1 MSLLISSNELINIWL
16 RPFRTLGAFS
26 FLWLATLSVA
36 IAISAIAFTYYKHT
50 VLAPLDF
57 PKSAHLFAIMRS
69 THGGESP
76 ASASTSKPDNSEVGT
91 VKLDTLTR
99 GLLFEINAIKGL
111 EAAGSVQQ
119 THRLSGPNFTARQ
132 VALLQITP
140 NWLRTLGVKAKLGR
154 RLEAADSDSDRVMI
168 SEALWR
174 DVYKSNPAALGSTIE
189 ISGESKTLVGVLPES
204 VQRIARAD
212 VFSTTNFSGVVRDQ
226 DYVLTVVA
234 RRFDRLSMAELH
246 RSLRQAFKAR
256 RGRAPDAYGKIEFAL
271 LPIDLQTDRSHSSRE
286 TLLPVLAL
294 VALLALLIAC
304 NASSLFAVSVLERVH
319 ELAIE
324 VALGAKIKRLLAQV
338 TGQSLIFTGI
348 ASAIAVP
355 LCPLLLNQARQHFLG
370 GSLELAEIAFDPYA
384 LFMVAA
390 AFAAL
395 NLIAAL
401 VPAAV
406 ILRRINLIRS
416 ERAVLSTAGARFAR
430 SALAFQLVA
439 ATAVILLCMLLL
451 RTLHNLG
458 QIDPGF
464 DLEHLWSAQIVLPNR
479 SDTGKPEKDL
489 SAALANVKFM
499 DVVQQEVA
507 KIPGIRAASFASAVP
522 LALERGKQIDIQVA
536 GAAADSAGRKPY
548 AQLRSIDRQYLSA
561 LGLKAVAGKL
571 PSTHAD
577 WGKPNAESENAEL
590 EVAVNQSYVERFMPG
605 INPIG
610 RKLIGPNAR
619 VVGVLPAFKQL
630 ALSQQSEPELYTPM
644 SMPRLNEV
652 SLLLRTKTQTPP
664 PGLEDKIRLI
674 LRAADQNVPLA
685 GALTGA
691 RLRDASI
698 QDRINLSRVLT
709 LFATLG
715 LLTTALGLFSLS
727 AYSVTKR
734 VREFGLR
741 LAVGAAPM
749 RLLREVLLEN
759 LRFSS
764 ACAAVGLGVGAL
776 LSELVASKLYAV
788 SWFDWRSMLGAALLI
803 QLVCMLA
810 AIIPAWRA
818 SRTDPMTVLKD

>member
-1 MSLLISSNELINIWL
+1 MSLLISSNERINIWL

-50 VLAPLDF
+50 VLAPLDL
-57 PKSAHLFAIMRS
+57 PKSAHLFSIIRS
-69 THGGESP
+69 TNAAEP
-76 ASASTSKPDNSEVGT
+76 STSKPDSAEADT

-111 EAAGSVQQ
+111 EAAGSVRQ
-119 THRLSGPNFTARQ
+119 THRLSGQNFAARQ
-132 VALLQITP
+132 IALLQITP
-140 NWLRTLGVKAKLGR
+140 NWLRTVGVKAKLGR
-154 RLEAADSDSDRVMI
+154 RLDAADSDSDSVMI

-174 DVYKSNPAALGSTIE
+174 DVFKSDAAALGNAIE
-189 ISGESKTLVGVLPES
+189 IAGESKTVVGVLPES
-204 VQRIARAD
+204 LQRIVRAD
-212 VFSTTNFSGVVRDQ
+212 VFSATNFSDVARDQ

-234 RRFDRLSMAELH
+234 RRFDRLSMAALDS
-246 RSLRQAFKAR
+246 SLRQALKAR
-256 RGRAPDAYGKIEFAL
+256 RGRALDAYGKNEFAL
-271 LPIDLQTDRSHSSRE
+271 LPIDLHTDINQSSRE

-294 VALLALLIAC
+294 AALLALLIAC

-324 VALGAKIKRLLAQV
+324 VALGAKIRRLLAQI

-355 LCPLLLNQARQHFLG
+355 LCPLLFNQARQHFLSG
-370 GSLELAEIAFDPYA
+370 NLELAEIAFDPYA
-384 LFMVAA
+384 LIVVAA
-390 AFAAL
+390 AFAVI
-395 NLIAAL
+395 NLVAAV

-439 ATAVILLCMLLL
+439 ATAVILLSMLLL

-499 DVVQQEVA
+499 DLVQQEVA

-522 LALERGKQIDIQVA
+522 LALARGKTVDIQVA
-536 GAAADSAGRKPY
+536 GAAADSAGLKPY
-548 AQLRSIDRQYLSA
+548 AQLRSIDRYYLSA
-561 LGLKAVAGKL
+561 LGLKVVAGKL
-571 PSTHAD
+571 PSTPAD
-577 WGKPNAESENAEL
+577 WGKSDREFENAEL
-590 EVAVNQSYVERFMPG
+590 EVAVNQSYVDHFMPG

-630 ALSQQSEPELYTPM
+630 ALSQQSEPELYTPN
-644 SMPRLNEV
+644 SLPGLNEV
-652 SLLLRTKTQTPP
+652 RLLLRTEKQTPP
-664 PGLEDKIRLI
+664 AGLEDKIRLI

-691 RLRDASI
+691 GLRDASI
-698 QDRINLSRVLT
+698 LDRINLSRVLT
-709 LFATLG
+709 LFATLAI
-715 LLTTALGLFSLS
+715 LTTALGLFSLS

-749 RLLREVLLEN
+749 RLLREVMFEN
-759 LRFSS
+759 LRFSG
-764 ACAAVGLGVGAL
+764 ACAAVGLVLGAL
-776 LSELVASKLYAV
+776 LSELVVNKLYAV
-788 SWFDWRSMLGAALLI
+788 HWFDWRSALATVLLI
-803 QLVCMLA
+803 QLVCVLA
-810 AIIPAWRA
+810 AMIPAWRA
-818 SRTDPMTVLKD
+818 SRTDPMAVLKD

>member
-1 MSLLISSNELINIWL
+1 LFSGLNKRLKIWL
-16 RPFRTLGAFS
+16 RLFRTLGAFS

-50 VLAPLDF
+50 VLAPLDL
-57 PKSAHLFAIMRS
+57 PKSAHLFAIVRS
-69 THGGESP
+69 TNAAEAA
-76 ASASTSKPDNSEVGT
+76 ASVSTSRPSSAKH
-91 VKLDTLTR
+91 DTLTR
-99 GLLFEINAIKGL
+99 GLLLEINAIKGL
-111 EAAGSVQQ
+111 EAAGSVRQI
-119 THRLSGPNFTARQ
+119 HRMSGQNFAARQ

-140 NWLRTLGVKAKLGR
+140 NWLRLLGVKAQLGR
-154 RLEAADSDSDRVMI
+154 RLEPADCDSDRVMI
-168 SEALWR
+168 SDVVWR
-174 DVYKSNPAALGSTIE
+174 EVFKADPAALGSKIE
-189 ISGESKTLVGVLPES
+189 IAGEPKTIVGVLPKS
-204 VQRIARAD
+204 LQRVARAD
-212 VFSTTNFSGVVRDQ
+212 IFSATKFSGVARDQ
-226 DYVLTVVA
+226 DYFLKVVA
-234 RRFDRLSMAELH
+234 RRFDSLSMAALDT
-246 RSLRQAFKAR
+246 SLSKAFSAR
-256 RGRAPDAYGKIEFAL
+256 RGRAPGAYGKNEFAL
-271 LPIDLQTDRSHSSRE
+271 LPIELHADRNSSIRE

-304 NASSLFAVSVLERVH
+304 NASSLFAVAVLERVH

-324 VALGAKIKRLLAQV
+324 VALGARIRRLLAQIAA
-338 TGQSLIFTGI
+338 QSIIFTAI

-355 LCPLLLNQARQHFLG
+355 LCPLLFSQARQQFLG

-384 LFMVAA
+384 LILVAA
-390 AFAAL
+390 AFAAM

-406 ILRRINLIRS
+406 ILRRINLVRS

-439 ATAVILLCMLLL
+439 ATAVILLSMLLL

-464 DLEHLWSAQIVLPNR
+464 DLKHLWSAQIVLPNR

-489 SAALANVKFM
+489 SAAFANLKFM
-499 DVVQQEVA
+499 EVVQQEVA

-522 LALERGKQIDIQVA
+522 LALERGKLIELQVA
-536 GAAADSAGRKPY
+536 GAAADAAGRKPN
-548 AQLRSIDRQYLSA
+548 AQLRSIDSHYLSA
-561 LGLKAVAGKL
+561 LGLKIVAGKL
-571 PSTHAD
+571 PSTHAN
-577 WGKPNAESENAEL
+577 WGKSDSEAENAEL
-590 EVAVNQSYVERFMPG
+590 EVAVNQSYVDHFMPG
-605 INPIG
+605 FNPIG
-610 RKLIGPNAR
+610 RKLVGPNAR

-630 ALSQQSEPELYTPM
+630 ALSQQSEPEIYTPL
-644 SMPRLNEV
+644 SLPGLNEV
-652 SLLLRTKTQTPP
+652 SLLLRTKSQAPP

-698 QDRINLSRVLT
+698 QDRINLSRLLT
-709 LFATLG
+709 LFATLA
-715 LLTTALGLFSLS
+715 LVTTAIGLFSLS

-749 RLLREVLLEN
+749 RLLREVLFEN
-759 LRFSS
+759 LRFSG
-764 ACAAVGLGVGAL
+764 ACAAVGLVLGAL
-776 LSELVASKLYAV
+776 LSELVANKLYAV
-788 SWFDWRSMLGAALLI
+788 HWFDWRSALAAAMII
-803 QLVCMLA
+803 QLVCVLA

-818 SRTDPMTVLKD
+818 SRTDPMTVLRD